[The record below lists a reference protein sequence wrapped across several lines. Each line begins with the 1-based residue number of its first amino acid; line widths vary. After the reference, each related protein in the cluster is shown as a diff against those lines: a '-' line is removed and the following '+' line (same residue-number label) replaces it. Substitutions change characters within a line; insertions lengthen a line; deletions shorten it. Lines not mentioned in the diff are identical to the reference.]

1 MVIIIIIRSE
11 KFERSVIIE
20 ILRIFR
26 EDRNMGEEEESRFVI
41 EKFVKRI
48 LKGICMY
55 NSWG

>member
-1 MVIIIIIRSE
+1 M
-11 KFERSVIIE
+11 IE

-48 LKGICMY
+48 LKEICMY

>member
-1 MVIIIIIRSE
+1 M
-11 KFERSVIIE
+11 IE